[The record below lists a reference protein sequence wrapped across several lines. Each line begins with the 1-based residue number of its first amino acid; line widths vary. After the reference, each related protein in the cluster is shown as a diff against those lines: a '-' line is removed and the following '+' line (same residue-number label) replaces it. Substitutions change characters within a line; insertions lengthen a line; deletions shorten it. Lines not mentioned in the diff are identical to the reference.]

1 MDKNIFILGLAIC
14 LIGFSQCDTLNQVAQ
29 GGSTSSSSSSSSAG
43 GGQSV
48 SSTEISSGIKQ
59 ALNQGLQASIQQ
71 LSAKD
76 GFLGNA
82 AVKILLPPEVQKVES
97 ALRSVGLGN
106 LADNLVTNMN
116 RAAEAAVSEAAPIF
130 VNSLSQLTIKDA
142 TNILLS
148 GQKDAATSFFKRT
161 TSDQLTEK
169 FSPVVS
175 SNLGKFNVSK
185 YWTDL
190 TSAYNALPMATNKIN
205 TDLNAYVT
213 QKAIDGLF
221 VQVASEELKI
231 RENIGGSRST
241 TLLQKVFG
249 YADKESE

>member
-1 MDKNIFILGLAIC
+1 MLGLAIC
-14 LIGFSQCDTLNQVAQ
+14 SIGFTQCDTLSQVAQ
-29 GGSTSSSSSSSSAG
+29 GTANSSSSSG
-43 GGQSV
+43 TPSV
-48 SSTEISSGIKQ
+48 SSSEISSGIKQ
-59 ALNQGLQASIQQ
+59 ALNQGLQESIKQ

-97 ALRSVGLGN
+97 ALRGVGLGS

-130 VNSLSQLTIKDA
+130 VNSLSQLTISDA

-148 GQKDAATSFFKRT
+148 GQQDAATSFFKRT
-161 TSDQLTEK
+161 TSDQLTDK
-169 FSPVVS
+169 FSPIIGNS
-175 SNLGKFNVSK
+175 LSKFNVSK

-190 TSAYNALPMATNKIN
+190 TTAYNTLPITTNKIN

-221 VQVASEELKI
+221 VQVAGEELKI

-249 YADKESE
+249 YADSQGNN